1 MFGKG
6 VLPLPSHSVSAE
18 FRQRIVKVAHCLF
31 VLWILWSPTGCDK
44 DHAGNPPPHIH
55 YKPLPH
61 LKPVPLQTGT
71 VDSFVDWVSAIP
83 SSQVQ
88 DVKDEIAKSAND
100 PAVIDAVASRLS
112 FKAPISYGRQV
123 ILLSILGETKNPRAI
138 APLGSFLNSSDCLVF
153 EQITAAGL
161 SKNRVV
167 APNST
172 SYLDSCAALK
182 SSAAN
187 MISYINTDAAN
198 EIVLATMQT
207 HPSRAVR
214 LSAANAYLYN
224 HNDSTEAMAEAARYV
239 RQSESKLLG
248 MARLDGQ
255 SSRQAFDEKVAAF
268 YRDHPEEVAQ
278 VPSHITKPPGPPP
291 PPHART
297 PTGPRA
303 GAANPSGG
311 AQ

>member
-1 MFGKG
+1 LSLLC
-6 VLPLPSHSVSAE
+6 LPA
-18 FRQRIVKVAHCLF
+18 
-31 VLWILWSPTGCDK
+31 GCDK
-44 DHAGNPPPHIH
+44 GHRGGPPPHIH
-55 YKPLPH
+55 FKPLPH

-71 VDSFVDWVSAIP
+71 VDPFVDWVSAIP

-112 FKAPISYGRQV
+112 FKAPISYFRQL
-123 ILLSILGETKNPRAI
+123 ILISILGETKNPHAI
-138 APLGSFLNSSDCLVF
+138 APLGSFLNSNDCLVF
-153 EQITAAGL
+153 EQINAAGL
-161 SKNRVV
+161 SRDRVV

-172 SYLDSCAALK
+172 SYLDSCGALK
-182 SSAAN
+182 SSAVN
-187 MISYINTDAAN
+187 MISYINSDAAN
-198 EIVLATMQT
+198 QIVLATMQN

-239 RQSESKLLG
+239 RQSEAKLLG

-255 SSRQAFDEKVAAF
+255 SSGKVFDEKVAAF

-291 PPHART
+291 PPHERT

-303 GAANPSGG
+303 GNANRSGG